1 MKGQT
6 MLPSFRPNGPS
17 YRITV
22 PSSASTALQIV
33 PNTNVQNNYVS
44 LINTGSALVT
54 VSLGTTSATT
64 VAPTVPSTG
73 ASVPGVLLPPS
84 MNYPIVVPAPRNEF
98 FISII
103 GSAANGELL
112 VTPLAAG

>member
-1 MKGQT
+1 
-6 MLPSFRPNGPS
+6 
-17 YRITV
+17 
-22 PSSASTALQIV
+22 
-33 PNTNVQNNYVS
+33 
-44 LINTGSALVT
+44 
-54 VSLGTTSATT
+54 
-64 VAPTVPSTG
+64 
-73 ASVPGVLLPPS
+73 